1 MDLPFREM
9 REHRHLSQQDV
20 ADLSGIPFDIVR
32 DIEAGVEDVSLEDV
46 ERLHQT
52 LQTFPG
58 WNKLRPRVT
67 A

>member
-1 MDLPFREM
+1 MELPFREM
-9 REHRHLSQQDV
+9 RAVRKLSQQDV
-20 ADLSGIPFDIVR
+20 ADLSGIPIDIVR
-32 DIEAGVEDVSLEDV
+32 DIEVGIEDVSLEDI

-58 WNKLRPRVT
+58 WENFRPRVT